1 MKNIKKI
8 FVVLMTLMMLA
19 TMVACGEDKKPSD
32 DVVVNDGNKDKP
44 AVSDG
49 EKEKPVVE
57 VKKEPDLNNLVDP
70 SEIVWGYQSE
80 DSNDRQYWYLDGD
93 KTSKDYIMIDD
104 GDLYTVEGGKLI
116 DDPIGMDYDGM
127 HLKTHNPERP
137 YYDLVFTDE
146 MSCYDLTNK
155 KWYLRCDKEVALD
168 SLVKGPFYAQDKEDT
183 YIEFHKDGTYKSVWE
198 GETEYES
205 EKWWFED
212 ANTIVCDD
220 PNYGSTM
227 TYTVNYKKDSWT
239 VVSVENVR
247 VYLPE

>member
-8 FVVLMTLMMLA
+8 FVVLVTLMMLA
-19 TMVACGEDKKPSD
+19 TMAACGDEKKPSD
-32 DVVVNDGNKDKP
+32 DGSDSKSNVVDGDKDKP
-44 AVSDG
+44 SVDDTKAL
-49 EKEKPVVE
+49 
-57 VKKEPDLNNLVDP
+57 KKEPDLNNLVDP

-80 DSNDRQYWYLDGD
+80 DSSDRQYWYLDGD
-93 KTSKDYIMIDD
+93 KASMDYIMIDD

-127 HLKTHNPERP
+127 HLKTHSKERP

-155 KWYLRCDKEVALD
+155 KWYLRCDKEKAID
-168 SLVKGPFYAQDKEDT
+168 SLVKAPFYAQDKEDT

-198 GETEYES
+198 GDVEYES

>member
-8 FVVLMTLMMLA
+8 FVVLVTLMMLC
-19 TMVACGEDKKPSD
+19 TMAACGDKKPSD
-32 DVVVNDGNKDKP
+32 DGGDSKSNVVDGDKDKP
-44 AVSDG
+44 SVDDTKAL
-49 EKEKPVVE
+49 
-57 VKKEPDLNNLVDP
+57 KKEPDLNNLVDP

-80 DSNDRQYWYLDGD
+80 DSSDRQYWYLDGD
-93 KTSKDYIMIDD
+93 KASMDYIMIDD

-127 HLKTHNPERP
+127 HLKTHSKERP

-155 KWYLRCDKEVALD
+155 KWYLRCDKEKAID
-168 SLVKGPFYAQDKEDT
+168 SLVKAPFYAQDKEDT

-198 GETEYES
+198 GDVEYES

>member
-8 FVVLMTLMMLA
+8 FVVLMTLLMLC
-19 TMVACGEDKKPSD
+19 TMVACGGDKKPSD
-32 DVVVNDGNKDKP
+32 DGADSKPNVVDGDKDKP
-44 AVSDG
+44 SVDDT
-49 EKEKPVVE
+49 KVE
-57 VKKEPDLNNLVDP
+57 KKEPDLNNLVDP

-80 DSNDRQYWYLDGD
+80 ESNDRQYWYLDGD
-93 KTSKDYIMIDD
+93 KASKDYIMIDD
-104 GDLYTVEGGKLI
+104 GDLYITENGKLI

-155 KWYLRCDKEVALD
+155 KWYLRCDKEKAID
-168 SLVKGPFYAQDKEDT
+168 SLVKGPFYADDKEDT

-198 GETEYES
+198 GDVEYES

-212 ANTIVCDD
+212 AYTIVCDD
-220 PNYGSTM
+220 PDYESVMN
-227 TYTVNYKKDSWT
+227 YTVVYEGDSWK
-239 VVSVENVR
+239 VKSLDGAR
-247 VYLPE
+247 VYSPK

>member
-8 FVVLMTLMMLA
+8 FVVLVTLMMLA
-19 TMVACGEDKKPSD
+19 TMAACGDEKKPSD
-32 DVVVNDGNKDKP
+32 DGSDSKSNVVDGDKDKP
-44 AVSDG
+44 SVDDTKAL
-49 EKEKPVVE
+49 
-57 VKKEPDLNNLVDP
+57 KKEPDLNNLVDP

-80 DSNDRQYWYLDGD
+80 ESNDRQYWYLDGD
-93 KTSKDYIMIDD
+93 KASMDYIMIDD

-127 HLKTHNPERP
+127 HLKTHSKERP

-155 KWYLRCDKEVALD
+155 KWYLRCDKEKAID
-168 SLVKGPFYAQDKEDT
+168 SLVKAPFYAQDKEDT

-198 GETEYES
+198 GDVEYES

>member
-8 FVVLMTLMMLA
+8 FVVLVTLMMLA
-19 TMVACGEDKKPSD
+19 TMAACGDKKPSD
-32 DVVVNDGNKDKP
+32 DGGDSKSNVVDGDKDKP
-44 AVSDG
+44 SVDDTKAL
-49 EKEKPVVE
+49 
-57 VKKEPDLNNLVDP
+57 KKEPDLNNLVDP

-80 DSNDRQYWYLDGD
+80 ESNDRQYWYLDGD
-93 KTSKDYIMIDD
+93 KASMDYIMIDD

-127 HLKTHNPERP
+127 HLKTHSKERP

-155 KWYLRCDKEVALD
+155 KWYLRCDKEKAID
-168 SLVKGPFYAQDKEDT
+168 SLVKAPFYAQDKEDT

-198 GETEYES
+198 GDVEYES

>member
-8 FVVLMTLMMLA
+8 FVVLVTLMMLA
-19 TMVACGEDKKPSD
+19 TMTACGDKKPSD
-32 DVVVNDGNKDKP
+32 DGGDSKSNVVDGDKDKP
-44 AVSDG
+44 SVDDTKAL
-49 EKEKPVVE
+49 
-57 VKKEPDLNNLVDP
+57 KKEPDLNNLVDP
-70 SEIVWGYQSE
+70 SEIVWGYQSLE
-80 DSNDRQYWYLDGD
+80 SSNRQYWYLDGD
-93 KTSKDYIMIDD
+93 KASKDYIMIDD

-127 HLKTHNPERP
+127 HLKTHSKERP

-155 KWYLRCDKEVALD
+155 KWYLRCDKEKAID
-168 SLVKGPFYAQDKEDT
+168 SLVKAPFYAQDKEDT

-198 GETEYES
+198 GDVEYES

-212 ANTIVCDD
+212 AYTIVCDD

>member
-8 FVVLMTLMMLA
+8 FVVLVTLMMLA
-19 TMVACGEDKKPSD
+19 TMAACGDKKPSD
-32 DVVVNDGNKDKP
+32 DDGDSKSNVVDGDKDKP
-44 AVSDG
+44 SVDDTKAL
-49 EKEKPVVE
+49 
-57 VKKEPDLNNLVDP
+57 KKEPDLNNLVDP

-80 DSNDRQYWYLDGD
+80 ESNDRQYWYLDGD
-93 KTSKDYIMIDD
+93 KASKDYIMIDD

-127 HLKTHNPERP
+127 HLKTHSKERP

-155 KWYLRCDKEVALD
+155 KWYLRCDKEKAID
-168 SLVKGPFYAQDKEDT
+168 SLVKAPFYAQDKEDT

-198 GETEYES
+198 GDVEYES

>member
-1 MKNIKKI
+1 
-8 FVVLMTLMMLA
+8 
-19 TMVACGEDKKPSD
+19 
-32 DVVVNDGNKDKP
+32 
-44 AVSDG
+44 
-49 EKEKPVVE
+49 
-57 VKKEPDLNNLVDP
+57 
-70 SEIVWGYQSE
+70 
-80 DSNDRQYWYLDGD
+80 
-93 KTSKDYIMIDD
+93 MIDD
-104 GDLYTVEGGKLI
+104 GDLYVTENGKLI

-127 HLKTHNPERP
+127 HLKTHSKERP

-155 KWYLRCDKEVALD
+155 KWYLRCDKEVVLD

-198 GETEYES
+198 GDTEYES

-212 ANTIVCDD
+212 AYTIVCDD

>member
-8 FVVLMTLMMLA
+8 FVVLMSLLMLC
-19 TMVACGEDKKPSD
+19 TMAACGDKKPSD
-32 DVVVNDGNKDKP
+32 DGGDSKPNVVDGDKDKP
-44 AVSDG
+44 SVDDTKAL
-49 EKEKPVVE
+49 
-57 VKKEPDLNNLVDP
+57 KKEPDLNNLVDP

-80 DSNDRQYWYLDGD
+80 ESNDRQYWYLDGD
-93 KTSKDYIMIDD
+93 KTSMDYIMIDD

-116 DDPIGMDYDGM
+116 DDPISMDYDGM
-127 HLKTHNPERP
+127 HLKTHSKERP

-155 KWYLRCDKEVALD
+155 KWYLRCDKEKAID
-168 SLVKGPFYAQDKEDT
+168 SLVKAPFYAQDKEDT

-198 GETEYES
+198 GDVEYES

-212 ANTIVCDD
+212 TYTIVCDD

-239 VVSVENVR
+239 VASVENVR

>member
-8 FVVLMTLMMLA
+8 FVVLVTLMMLA
-19 TMVACGEDKKPSD
+19 TMAACGDEKKPSD
-32 DVVVNDGNKDKP
+32 YCIDSKSNVVDGDKDKP
-44 AVSDG
+44 SVDDTKAL
-49 EKEKPVVE
+49 
-57 VKKEPDLNNLVDP
+57 KKEPDLNNLVDP

-80 DSNDRQYWYLDGD
+80 DSSDRQYWYLDGD
-93 KTSKDYIMIDD
+93 KASKDYIMIDD

-127 HLKTHNPERP
+127 HLKTHSKERP

-155 KWYLRCDKEVALD
+155 KWYLRCDKEKAID
-168 SLVKGPFYAQDKEDT
+168 SLVKAPFYAQDKEDT

-198 GETEYES
+198 GDVEYES

-212 ANTIVCDD
+212 AYTIVCDD

>member
-8 FVVLMTLMMLA
+8 IVVLVTLMMLA
-19 TMVACGEDKKPSD
+19 TMAACGDEKKLSD
-32 DVVVNDGNKDKP
+32 DGGDSKPNVVDGDKDKP
-44 AVSDG
+44 SVDDTKAL
-49 EKEKPVVE
+49 
-57 VKKEPDLNNLVDP
+57 KKEPDLNNLVDP

-80 DSNDRQYWYLDGD
+80 ESNDRQYWYLDGD
-93 KTSKDYIMIDD
+93 KASMDYIMIDD

-127 HLKTHNPERP
+127 HLKTHSKERP

-155 KWYLRCDKEVALD
+155 KWYLRCDKEKAID
-168 SLVKGPFYAQDKEDT
+168 SLVKAPFYAQDKEDT

-198 GETEYES
+198 GDVEYES

-212 ANTIVCDD
+212 AYTIVCDD

>member
-8 FVVLMTLMMLA
+8 IVVLVTLMMLA
-19 TMVACGEDKKPSD
+19 TMAACGDEKKPSD
-32 DVVVNDGNKDKP
+32 DGGDSKSNVVDGDNGKP
-44 AVSDG
+44 SVDDTKAL
-49 EKEKPVVE
+49 
-57 VKKEPDLNNLVDP
+57 KKEPDLNNLVDP

-80 DSNDRQYWYLDGD
+80 DSSDRQYWYLDGD
-93 KTSKDYIMIDD
+93 KASKDYIMIDD

-127 HLKTHNPERP
+127 HLKTHSKERP

-155 KWYLRCDKEVALD
+155 KRYLRCDKEKAID

-198 GETEYES
+198 GDVEYES

-212 ANTIVCDD
+212 AYTIVCDD

>member
-8 FVVLMTLMMLA
+8 FVVLITLMMLA
-19 TMVACGEDKKPSD
+19 TMAACGEDKKPSD

-93 KTSKDYIMIDD
+93 KASKDYIMIDD

-198 GETEYES
+198 GDVEYES

-212 ANTIVCDD
+212 AYTIVCDD